1 MSEYREIATPSRT
14 KEILLK
20 QDIKF
25 GDIYVFK
32 RKDNNN
38 NNEPNQDLNNE

>member
-1 MSEYREIATPSRT
+1 MLELVKE

-25 GDIYVFK
+25 GNIYVFK
-32 RKDNNN
+32 RKEEDNNN
-38 NNEPNQDLNNE
+38 NNNEANQDLNNE